1 MHLWFSVI
9 PSPDGKR
16 SMMKLAQ
23 RMVNNFCASINPSN
37 GHQWTTHFGINEV
50 EVRSSLH
57 KSTDPGQPSGVV
69 LSAAATIW
77 LPVSPQNV
85 FNFFRDERTRPQV
98 CRHTDICLP
107 YQTLHCMVLFVSEE
121 LLVYVDDYPK
131 YSIHLK
137 NMVLVQF

>member
-1 MHLWFSVI
+1 MHLWFLVI

-69 LSAAATIW
+69 LRAASTIW

-85 FNFFRDERTRPQV
+85 FNFFKDERTRPQV
-98 CRHTDICLP
+98 CRHTFARPNTP
-107 YQTLHCMVLFVSEE
+107 YCMVLFVSEE
-121 LLVYVDDYPK
+121 LLVYFGDYPK
-131 YSIHLK
+131 YFWLCPFLK
-137 NMVLVQF
+137 WE

>member
-1 MHLWFSVI
+1 MNHMVVVTFFNIQSCSSNGVMQECFLDFIKNHYHMHLWFLVI

-37 GHQWTTHFGINEV
+37 GHQWTTHFGMNEV

-57 KSTDPGQPSGVV
+57 KSSDPGQPSGVV

-77 LPVSPQNV
+77 LPVSPQTV
-85 FNFFRDERTRPQV
+85 FSFFRDERTRPQV
-98 CRHTDICLP
+98 FRHI
-107 YQTLHCMVLFVSEE
+107 
-121 LLVYVDDYPK
+121 
-131 YSIHLK
+131 
-137 NMVLVQF
+137 